1 MLSELFPLFNAAR
14 PEVLEWLES
23 VSEIEEYG
31 SDEVIIAEDSWGKD
45 VYFIVSGW
53 IKIRY
58 SIGEQQLS
66 LEILSTGE
74 SFGAL
79 AVLEESLRYTEAVS
93 ISDVKLVSLS
103 AQRFLQLLY
112 KDPQI
117 QQRMLQ
123 LTIRRIRQ
131 LYRRLQWQHQPAKVR
146 FVKTLLSLSDNYGTI
161 LDEGRAIYNLPPQD
175 LADMASISLEETTT
189 ILEKLIAKGW
199 LEIHPSE
206 SVLCITNPK
215 QLHHFAKQLGQD

>member
-1 MLSELFPLFNAAR
+1 VLSELFPLFNAAS

-23 VSEIEEYG
+23 VTEIEEYG
-31 SDEVIIAEDSWGKD
+31 NDEIIISEDSWGKA

-58 SIGEQQLS
+58 LIGEKELS

-93 ISDVKLVSLS
+93 IGEVKLVSLS

-131 LYRRLQWQHQPAKVR
+131 LYRRLQWQHQPPKVR
-146 FVKTLLSLSDNYGTI
+146 LVKTLLSLSDNFGQI
-161 LDEGRAIYNLPPQD
+161 LDEGTAIYNLPPQD
-175 LADMASISLEETTT
+175 LADMASISLEETTA

-199 LEIHPSE
+199 LEIHRAE
-206 SVLCITNPK
+206 SVLCITNRK
-215 QLHHFAKQLGQD
+215 QLHHFAKQLAQD

>member
-1 MLSELFPLFNAAR
+1 VLSELFPLFNAAS
-14 PEVLEWLES
+14 PSVLEWLES
-23 VSEIEEYG
+23 VSNIEDHRGDEI
-31 SDEVIIAEDSWGKD
+31 IISEDNWGKD

-53 IKIRY
+53 VKIRY
-58 SIGEQQLS
+58 LIGDKELS

-93 ISDVKLVSLS
+93 ISDVQLVSLS

-112 KDPQI
+112 KDSQI

-131 LYRRLQWQHQPAKVR
+131 LYRRLQWQHQPSKVR
-146 FVKTLLSLSDNYGTI
+146 VVKTLLSLSDNYGKI
-161 LDEGRAIYNLPPQD
+161 LDEGTAIYNLPPQD
-175 LADMASISLEETTT
+175 LADMASLDLEETKT

-199 LEIHPSE
+199 IEIHPSE